1 MRRTTTTGARFL
13 FKTRRRAASVLRPFL
28 SLSLSRAR
36 ARARIEENLF
46 FSLFFL
52 SLLCWIEIEI
62 EACYTTLF
70 KHFLSFFTIH
80 FFFILSSSKRQRK
93 KKRQKK
99 EEGRTRDVVVV
110 VVVAIT

>member
-46 FSLFFL
+46 FSLFFCHSSAGL
-52 SLLCWIEIEI
+52 RLRLRRAIQLLNTF
-62 EACYTTLF
+62 Y
-70 KHFLSFFTIH
+70 HFLPSISSFF
-80 FFFILSSSKRQRK
+80 LLPNAKE
-93 KKRQKK
+93 KKRDKKK

-110 VVVAIT
+110 VVVVAIT